1 MRRGYNSELI
11 KDEQGQLLGFNLG
24 ADYCAE
30 HEWGIDKIK
39 SSFGIDVDSSE
50 KSFAKWWEKILLVTT
65 KSALGV
71 DKRLITKCPELVFG
85 SYKLSMRDYR
95 VKGSKPKKHL
105 IYYIGFKSYYS
116 SSFTK
121 EELFERDIKSGIY
134 SITENENVW
143 GWWSEDDFMVASTDK
158 QAIEDLYQAF
168 QILDVTISVGG
179 GNVFQNGGLHL
190 VIKSR
195 ISQETINEVYQQ
207 DLDNLN
213 LKKAA
218 SSTGI
223 YEKLEKAGKGFY
235 ALSPRWKDAEKKEV
249 VFWLNPQEQK
259 ENNSGWYTIS
269 DLEDW
274 IKGVGKIPKE
284 KVS

>member
-50 KSFAKWWEKILLVTT
+50 KPFAKWWEKILLVTA

-71 DKRLITKCPELVFG
+71 DKRLITKCPELVKG
-85 SYKLSMRDYR
+85 EYKISIKNY
-95 VKGSKPKKHL
+95 KQPKSKPVKHT
-105 IYYIGFKSYYS
+105 IYYIGFKSYYFS
-116 SSFTK
+116 SSSK
-121 EELFERDIKSGIY
+121 EERFEEEIKRGIY
-134 SITENENVW
+134 SVSETENVW
-143 GWWSEDDFMVASTDK
+143 GWWSEGDFMVASADK

-168 QILDVTISVGG
+168 QALDVTISVGG
-179 GNVFQNGGLHL
+179 GNVFQNGGLHF

-195 ISQETINEVYQQ
+195 ISQEVIDDVYQQ
-207 DLDNLN
+207 DLDSLN

-249 VFWLNPQEQK
+249 IFWLNPEEQN
-259 ENNSGWYTIS
+259 ENNACWCTVE
-269 DLEDW
+269 DLKDW

>member
-39 SSFGIDVDSSE
+39 RSFGIDVYSSE
-50 KSFAKWWEKILLVTT
+50 KPFARWWEKILLVTT

-71 DKRLITKCPELVFG
+71 DKRLITKCPELVKG
-85 SYKLSMRDYR
+85 EYKISIKDY
-95 VKGSKPKKHL
+95 KQPKSKPVKHT
-105 IYYIGFKSYYS
+105 IYYIGFKDYYYS
-116 SSFTK
+116 SAAK
-121 EELFERDIKSGIY
+121 EERFEEEIKRGVY
-134 SITENENVW
+134 SVSETENVW
-143 GWWSEDDFMVASTDK
+143 GWWSEGDFMVASTDK

-168 QILDVTISVGG
+168 QVLDVTISVGG
-179 GNVFQNGGLHL
+179 GNVFQNGGLHF

-195 ISQETINEVYQQ
+195 ISQEVIDDVYQK

-223 YEKLEKAGKGFY
+223 YEKLEKAGKHFF
-235 ALSPRWKDAEKKEV
+235 ALSPRWKDAEKKEI
-249 VFWLNPQEQK
+249 VFWLNPQEQHA
-259 ENNSGWYTIS
+259 NNSGWYTIS

>member
-50 KSFAKWWEKILLVTT
+50 KPFAKWWEKILLVTT

-71 DKRLITKCPELVFG
+71 DKRLITKCPELVKG
-85 SYKLSMRDYR
+85 EYKISIKDR
-95 VKGSKPKKHL
+95 KQPKSKPVKHT
-105 IYYIGFKSYYS
+105 IYYIGFKIYYYS
-116 SSFTK
+116 SAAK
-121 EELFERDIKSGIY
+121 EERFEEEIKRGVY
-134 SITENENVW
+134 SVSETENVW
-143 GWWSEDDFMVASTDK
+143 GWWSEGDFMVASTDK

-168 QILDVTISVGG
+168 QALDVTISVGG
-179 GNVFQNGGLHL
+179 GNVFQNGGLHF

-195 ISQETINEVYQQ
+195 ISQEIIDDVYQK

-223 YEKLEKAGKGFY
+223 YKKLEKAGKGFY
-235 ALSPRWKDAEKKEV
+235 ALSPRWKDAEKKEI
-249 VFWLNPQEQK
+249 VFWLNPQEQHA
-259 ENNSGWYTIS
+259 NNSGWYTIS

>member
-1 MRRGYNSELI
+1 MRRGNNSELI

-30 HEWGIDKIK
+30 HEWGIDGIK
-39 SSFGIDVDSSE
+39 HSFGIDVDSSE
-50 KSFAKWWEKILLVTT
+50 KPFAKWWEKILLFTT

-71 DKRLITKCPELVFG
+71 DKRLITKCPELVKG
-85 SYKLSMRDYR
+85 EYKISIKDY
-95 VKGSKPKKHL
+95 KQPKSKPVKHT
-105 IYYIGFKSYYS
+105 IYYIGFKPYHFSASSKEKRFEEEIKRGVYYIDE
-116 SSFTK
+116 TK
-121 EELFERDIKSGIY
+121 K
-134 SITENENVW
+134 VW
-143 GWWSEDDFMVASTDK
+143 GWWSEGDFMVASTDK

-168 QILDVTISVGG
+168 QVLDVTISVGG
-179 GNVFQNGGLHL
+179 GNVFQNGGLHF

-195 ISQETINEVYQQ
+195 ISQDVVDDVYQK

-223 YEKLEKAGKGFY
+223 YEKLEKAGKHFY
-235 ALSPRWKDAEKKEV
+235 ALSPKWKDAEKKEI
-249 VFWLNPQEQK
+249 VFWLNPQEQHS
-259 ENNSGWYTIS
+259 NNSGWYTIS